1 MWNKLEIL
9 NRLFWKSNIS
19 DHTNEKNNIL
29 NIIESNDYI
38 IIFLNNGGVLF
49 IDRLNGNIE
58 KNINLKVKDINS
70 LYLHKEYIL
79 LITNKGKLHLFN

>member
-1 MWNKLEIL
+1 M
-9 NRLFWKSNIS
+9 
-19 DHTNEKNNIL
+19 
-29 NIIESNDYI
+29 
-38 IIFLNNGGVLF
+38 LF
-49 IDRLNGNIE
+49 IDRLNGNVE